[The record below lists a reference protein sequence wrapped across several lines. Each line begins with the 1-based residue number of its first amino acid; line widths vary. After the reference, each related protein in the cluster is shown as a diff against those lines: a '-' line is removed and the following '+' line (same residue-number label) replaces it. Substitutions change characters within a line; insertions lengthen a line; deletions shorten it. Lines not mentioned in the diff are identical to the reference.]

1 MSQASVGRN
10 ERCPCGSGKR
20 FKECHGAIA
29 ALVGTGVTPKPANLS
44 RVPELMQPAQHAQ
57 LSGNAIEAAAL
68 YRRVLDVDPTNF
80 DATHMLGLVE
90 YQSGFYEVALGL
102 VRRATELRP
111 DLAIVRSNLRTLE
124 SLPLIEREIC
134 LDVLPR
140 LLHRV
145 EPIIDLLALASS
157 SAVVHLVLAGAV
169 TAAEEGALVGL
180 VAALAGARLTVWAR
194 SGASLPVLDART
206 LDVAGGNHPEGG
218 LLLLYGTT
226 DSTAAWIGAARASKV
241 VLIATTVEPCAVI
254 DRIDELC
261 AAVGEPPGLICASR
275 AIADRLQLP
284 ANAVIPATEPSP
296 CPTRDLREHASSTG

>member
-29 ALVGTGVTPKPANLS
+29 ALVGAEVTPKPADLS
-44 RVPELMQPAQHAQ
+44 RVPELMQAAQHAQ

-111 DLAIVRSNLRTLE
+111 DLGIARTNLRTLE

-145 EPIIDLLALASS
+145 DADHRSS
-157 SAVVHLVLAGAV
+157 
-169 TAAEEGALVGL
+169 
-180 VAALAGARLTVWAR
+180 
-194 SGASLPVLDART
+194 
-206 LDVAGGNHPEGG
+206 
-218 LLLLYGTT
+218 
-226 DSTAAWIGAARASKV
+226 
-241 VLIATTVEPCAVI
+241 
-254 DRIDELC
+254 
-261 AAVGEPPGLICASR
+261 
-275 AIADRLQLP
+275 
-284 ANAVIPATEPSP
+284 
-296 CPTRDLREHASSTG
+296 

>member
-10 ERCPCGSGKR
+10 ERCPCGSGRR

-29 ALVGTGVTPKPANLS
+29 ALVGASTTPKPADFS
-44 RVPELMQPAQHAQ
+44 RVSELMQSALHAQ
-57 LSGNAIEAAAL
+57 LSGNAVEAAAL

-90 YQSGFYEVALGL
+90 YQSGFYDVALEL
-102 VRRATELRP
+102 VRRAMELRP
-111 DLAIVRSNLRTLE
+111 DLALARANLHTLE
-124 SLPLIEREIC
+124 SLPLVEREIC

-145 EPIIDLLALASS
+145 EPIIDLPALASS
-157 SAVVHLVLAGAV
+157 AVVVHLVLAGGV
-169 TAAEEGALVGL
+169 PPQGESTLVGL
-180 VAALAGARLTVWAR
+180 LDALAGARPMVWAK
-194 SGASLPVLDART
+194 SGVSLPVLGART
-206 LDVAGGNHPEGG
+206 LDVAEGNHPEEG

-226 DSTAAWIGAARASKV
+226 ESTAAWIRSACASKV
-241 VLIATTVEPCAVI
+241 VLIVTAADPCAVI

-275 AIADRLQLP
+275 AIAYRLRLP
-284 ANAVIPATEPSP
+284 ANAVVPATEPSQ
-296 CPTRDLREHASSTG
+296 CPDP